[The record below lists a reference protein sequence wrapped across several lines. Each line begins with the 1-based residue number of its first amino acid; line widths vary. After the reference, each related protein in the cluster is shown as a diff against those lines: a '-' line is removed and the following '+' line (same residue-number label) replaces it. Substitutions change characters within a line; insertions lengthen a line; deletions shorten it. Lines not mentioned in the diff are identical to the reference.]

1 MSTKK
6 IAGRILGSGS
16 AKSKNVTVKN
26 GLSKNV
32 VTKSSTHRSYAVVA
46 KKSVSTRAAR
56 SYGRLE
62 ARAKS
67 ADTDLETLVTKAE
80 DAKRLARVQAQREG
94 LSKFRGLQGM
104 KELAKLTGAENTKS
118 QAS

>member
-1 MSTKK
+1 MGTKK
-6 IAGRILGSGS
+6 IAGKILGSGT
-16 AKSKNVTVKN
+16 ARSKNVTVKN
-26 GLSKNV
+26 GLSKTV
-32 VTKSSTHRSYAVVA
+32 VVKSPAHRSYAVAV

-67 ADTDLETLVTKAE
+67 ANTDLETLVTKAE
-80 DAKRLARVQAQREG
+80 DAKRLSRVQAQREG
-94 LSKFRGLQGM
+94 LSKLRGLQGM
-104 KELAKLTGAENTKS
+104 RELAKLTGAENTKP